1 MNPLPDER
9 PIRRLGAPDGALPAR
24 RAAARRKT
32 LMPENERI

>member
-9 PIRRLGAPDGALPAR
+9 PIRRLGALHGALPAR
-24 RAAARRKT
+24 RVAARRKT